1 MAGKL
6 WARQIRKN
14 KMVADAVAACS
25 RAGWQEALAVC
36 CRQMDLGVPM
46 VLARHLQD
54 WDSFSQTR
62 FLPEHFME
70 PVRFDRLEVEYFDPD
85 EAAKKKPR
93 RDGAF

>member
-14 KMVADAVAACS
+14 KMVADMVTSCDKTN
-25 RAGWQEALAVC
+25 WQEALAVC
-36 CRQMDLGVPM
+36 CRQMDIGVPM
-46 VLARHLQD
+46 VLGRHVQD

-70 PVRFDRLEVEYFDPD
+70 TVKFDRLEVEYFDPD
-85 EAAKKKPR
+85 DKANKQPR
-93 RDGAF
+93 QEI